1 MGELTFQTP
10 APGPPADPQTFNRY
24 AYTRNNPLKFIDP
37 TGKYFVVAA
46 EMRQQV
52 QQYISTML
60 RSPQGA
66 ATINAIAASNRPVTF
81 GLGSLGRTQ
90 HGNSISVT
98 NGTTVPVAGSHPG
111 EVGGAD
117 VKLDNNNISFTAAHT
132 NGATDFSMGL
142 KAFAHEDQHV
152 TDILGASTFQGAAA
166 AGAAGDAPSA
176 PGANDTTG
184 GSAEGRALDIMGE
197 LGAAGQ
203 NYQPDAQMDSLAAG
217 ILDQGA
223 AIQSGNAQQL
233 IQQAT
238 APSGCTSSSEG
249 GQVCH

>member
-1 MGELTFQTP
+1 MGRFMSP
-10 APGPPADPQTFNRY
+10 DPGPFIWRDPQTLNRY
-24 AYTRNNPLKFIDP
+24 AYTRNNPLKFVDP
-37 TGKYFVVAA
+37 TGMYFVVAA

-66 ATINAIAASNRPVTF
+66 ATINAIAASSKPVSF
-81 GLGSLGRTQ
+81 GLGSLPRTQ
-90 HGNSISVT
+90 NGASISVT
-98 NGTTVPVAGSHPG
+98 NGTTVPTAGSHPG
-111 EVGGAD
+111 EVGGAQ
-117 VKLDNNNISFTAAHT
+117 VTLDNGNISFTADKKGT
-132 NGATDFSMGL
+132 TDFYMGL

-176 PGANDTTG
+176 PVANDTTG
-184 GSAEGRALDIMGE
+184 GSAEGRALDIMGD

-203 NYQPDAQMDSLAAG
+203 NYQPDAQMDSLAGG